1 MSCQWTKLTEKGA
14 KTMSINNIS
23 SQSTYATGL
32 QQKQQNMNNL
42 FSALKAG
49 DLASAQKAYAASG
62 LPAMA
67 MGNTSPLGRLY
78 HALRSEDLASAQK
91 AALEMQPKH
100 NGQGAS
106 TTAQT
111 SGGAVSTKNVTAAQK
126 AATALANANIAAQ
139 QSSVFALMGI
149 GNNVNTSA

>member
-1 MSCQWTKLTEKGA
+1 
-14 KTMSINNIS
+14 MSINNIT
-23 SQSTYATGL
+23 SQSTYALGL
-32 QQKQQNMNNL
+32 QQKQQTMNNL

-67 MGNTSPLGRLY
+67 KNNASPLGRLY
-78 HALRSEDLASAQK
+78 NALRSEDLVAAQK
-91 AALEMQPKH
+91 AALEMQPKN

-106 TTAQT
+106 AATPTNA
-111 SGGAVSTKNVTAAQK
+111 GLVSTKNTTAAQK
-126 AATALANANIAAQ
+126 AAAALSNANFTAQ

-149 GNNVNTSA
+149 GNNVNTTV